1 MSHLAEHDTG
11 DHELPVY
18 TTRSASEL
26 AAVANALLCSVARKG
41 MKLETCSLALLIG
54 QLHVDS
60 LLAQLCTES
69 ELLCRH
75 LLALLVTK
83 D

>member
-1 MSHLAEHDTG
+1 MSHLTENDPG

-18 TTRSASEL
+18 AAGSPREL
-26 AAVANALLCSVARKG
+26 TAVTNTLLCSIAREG
-41 MKLETCSLALLIG
+41 VKLETRCLSLFIG